1 VAGVASGG
9 PCADHYF
16 VSKLKRWAFL
26 AIPLFR
32 RGQRVPP
39 LLGDLGAQRSAAR
52 PAADTRTAAAGP
64 ASGRGG
70 GEGAGAGQ
78 GSARANPSAGGKEAQ
93 GGRPAEDAGK
103 GSAAGPAARDL
114 RVEWPQPGPS
124 HVASH

>member
-52 PAADTRTAAAGP
+52 PAADTRAAAAGSP
-64 ASGRGG
+64 LGRGRI
-70 GEGAGAGQ
+70 EGAGAGQ
-78 GSARANPSAGGKEAQ
+78 GGARAAQAAGGEQAQ
-93 GGRPAEDAGK
+93 GEGSDEAVGK
-103 GSAAGPAARDL
+103 GG
-114 RVEWPQPGPS
+114 
-124 HVASH
+124 